1 MAKNKS
7 FLLENEINYL
17 LTFQFNEI
25 TIISKFMIVIQYY
38 ILYSI
43 ENASNIDE
51 SIFNSGI
58 FMTVNVF
65 RLLLYYTKNLELTLY
80 HTQNAIYYYVEYIS
94 QITDSEHNLFFN
106 LSIKDAITYVYSRTI
121 YIINKKYLKLYNEKD
136 NNILKKFTEKC
147 NIYIGIINNI
157 SIYILNETNDIC
169 KDLLQELSTVYLD
182 LYNKKINYDNI
193 ISNICKT
200 DNLNLNKIIEIFKDE
215 SKKLV

>member
-43 ENASNIDE
+43 ENANNIDE

-121 YIINKKYLKLYNEKD
+121 YMINKKYLKLYNEKD
-136 NNILKKFTEKC
+136 NNILNKFTEKC
-147 NIYIGIINNI
+147 NIYINIINNI

-169 KDLLQELSTVYLD
+169 KDLLQELSNVYLD

-193 ISNICKT
+193 INNIYKI

>member
-43 ENASNIDE
+43 ENANNIDE

-65 RLLLYYTKNLELTLY
+65 RLF
-80 HTQNAIYYYVEYIS
+80 QQV
-94 QITDSEHNLFFN
+94 
-106 LSIKDAITYVYSRTI
+106 
-121 YIINKKYLKLYNEKD
+121 
-136 NNILKKFTEKC
+136 
-147 NIYIGIINNI
+147 
-157 SIYILNETNDIC
+157 
-169 KDLLQELSTVYLD
+169 
-182 LYNKKINYDNI
+182 
-193 ISNICKT
+193 
-200 DNLNLNKIIEIFKDE
+200 
-215 SKKLV
+215 